1 MNKKSS
7 DQILKNIQQEK
18 QEILYI
24 GEIQDT
30 KKIHAALQM
39 AEIGHLVMT
48 SVSGLLK
55 PVVIDKKRNSNF
67 MNIDQIVKLEPKIE
81 YIGETRDPIYM
92 AKIRK
97 IIEENTT
104 HEHIAYATL
113 HATSQEA
120 KEIFERF
127 KKQYPQSEQV
137 KFWSQSLEDFKIK

>member
-55 PVVIDKKRNSNF
+55 PVVIDKK
-67 MNIDQIVKLEPKIE
+67 
-81 YIGETRDPIYM
+81 
-92 AKIRK
+92 
-97 IIEENTT
+97 
-104 HEHIAYATL
+104 
-113 HATSQEA
+113 
-120 KEIFERF
+120 KEF
-127 KKQYPQSEQV
+127 
-137 KFWSQSLEDFKIK
+137 